1 MESVNAR
8 VNILFDIELKK
19 RKEFCERE
27 MGMKINGT
35 SFTFQIGRMMEKGE
49 LFPMNQDLL
58 YNLAGKRNKKKL
70 IWEMEL

>member
-8 VNILFDIELKK
+8 VNILFDKELRK
-19 RKEFCERE
+19 RKEFLERE
-27 MGMKINGT
+27 MGMKVNGT

-49 LFPMNQDLL
+49 LFPMNKELIH
-58 YNLAGKRNKKKL
+58 NMTGKRNKKKF